1 MSIGE
6 LASRLVAVR
15 AGAAPIE
22 NVSEDLAPRDISQA
36 YAVADLVV
44 AALEPR
50 LGGIA
55 GYKIGATS
63 VEGQKIL
70 GLVEP
75 FYGRAFE
82 RNIVAGGREWNLAGQ
97 SSSVEPEI
105 GFLIGADLPPRST
118 PHLMSE
124 VRAAVDLALPLLE
137 INRPAYA
144 RPFEV
149 GGLCLI
155 ADNGV
160 TQGFVRGGPGLRLDG
175 GADLS
180 LERVTLTR
188 NGVACGAGIGSAV
201 LGDPLNAL
209 LWLANAL
216 RVQGRGLK
224 AGDCVASGAMTSHVA
239 IAAGDTFE
247 AEYSTLGKV
256 GMRVIRG

>member
-1 MSIGE
+1 MSVGD
-6 LASRLVAVR
+6 LAFRLVAVR

-22 NVSEDLAPRDISQA
+22 NVPEDLAPRDITQA

-44 AALEPR
+44 AALELS
-50 LGGIA
+50 LGRIA
-55 GYKIGATS
+55 GYKIGATTI
-63 VEGQKIL
+63 EGQKIL
-70 GLVEP
+70 GLLEP
-75 FYGRAFE
+75 FYGRTFE
-82 RNIVAGGREWNLAGQ
+82 RNIVASGQEWNLAGRL
-97 SSSVEPEI
+97 SSVEPEI
-105 GFLIGADLPPRST
+105 GFLLVADLPPRST
-118 PHLMSE
+118 PHSMPE
-124 VRAAVDLALPLLE
+124 VRAAVGLVMPLLE

-149 GGLCLI
+149 GGLCLV

-160 TQGFVRGGPGLRLDG
+160 TQGFVRGGPGLQLDG
-175 GADLS
+175 CPDLS

-188 NGVACGAGIGSAV
+188 NGVACGVGLGSVV

-239 IAAGDTFE
+239 VSAGDIFE

-256 GMRVIRG
+256 SMRAIWD